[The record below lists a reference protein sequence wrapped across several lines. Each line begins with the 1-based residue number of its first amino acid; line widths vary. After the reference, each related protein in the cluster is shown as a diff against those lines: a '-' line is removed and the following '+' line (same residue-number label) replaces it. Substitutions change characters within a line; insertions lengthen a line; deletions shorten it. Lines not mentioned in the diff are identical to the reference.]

1 MINKEQQKRNENPR
15 IQNSERYHQITHE
28 ARWIEKHY
36 TKQFR
41 KQANNSIQCIA
52 IKSKEKN
59 NAEIRK
65 LLQHQLTSNT
75 VSGYYPLIHQKKK
88 KRLLST
94 VKM

>member
-1 MINKEQQKRNENPR
+1 MINKERQKRKENPR

-59 NAEIRK
+59 NAEKEIIKEINSSRAVICSK
-65 LLQHQLTSNT
+65 FFNRQQISHIKTQHAA
-75 VSGYYPLIHQKKK
+75 YE
-88 KRLLST
+88 
-94 VKM
+94 